1 MLIRAHTRQ
10 CWSGHTRANADQG
23 TNALMLIRAHTRQFW
38 SRHTCANAD
47 QGTCA
52 NADQGTHAPMLVRAY
67 MRQCRQC
74 TQTPHALLPIKLPP
88 HPAARL
94 QLHEPDLSGC
104 CCRAAEGHSICAPM
118 LQFLG
123 SSPLQSEGACVP
135 ERDYKVKR
143 ASHNTRST
151 CMTHIKKPV
160 RHNKEHVTKKD
171 GAVHHYKGT
180 YTSQQWSTRLLVS
193 QGPAC
198 LREHD
203 SSSLC
208 VYDCASGAHTHA
220 ALACFPRACL
230 PQRA

>member
-1 MLIRAHTRQ
+1 VCVCVCVCAFMCANTPMLIRAHTRQ

-160 RHNKEHVTKKD
+160 RHNKGTRHKKGWCCASLQGNIHVT
-171 GAVHHYKGT
+171 T
-180 YTSQQWSTRLLVS
+180 M
-193 QGPAC
+193 
-198 LREHD
+198 EH
-203 SSSLC
+203 
-208 VYDCASGAHTHA
+208 